1 MSEPYGHSKDDR
13 DVNISFLLLVQL
25 CKDIA
30 TAREAGMKALNN
42 LRGLEGIHDIHGFRA
57 RVKELNQFNVVGL
70 NLFECFRNRMQTDS
84 FFDKE

>member
-1 MSEPYGHSKDDR
+1 
-13 DVNISFLLLVQL
+13 VQL

-57 RVKELNQFNVVGL
+57 RVKELNQFNDVGL